1 MIVYNSLCQWKWV
14 PDLTEGETCNV
25 LMYAVQQ
32 QRLKQ
37 VKHVGKMY
45 SMVYIL
51 DGMTVYDGM
60 KGAF

>member
-1 MIVYNSLCQWKWV
+1 MH
-14 PDLTEGETCNV
+14 
-25 LMYAVQQ
+25 AVQQ